1 MGGLLVDFFG
11 LGAFFFPILLLYAGL
26 KRFFSHWTLPPWRWA
41 GIGILSFVCLA
52 LVSTQWA
59 QSVLNIGDVVGG
71 GYLGSAIHSFFW
83 YYFKPIGASLFFS
96 LLFIVSLQLLF
107 GVTLETVG
115 QCVGQHVSAAWA
127 KQQERRE
134 QAALVVKPE
143 SDNPK
148 TKRRFSF
155 KLLSRKQGEDDMS
168 SSSEDALQYDDVD
181 ALPAAFEEVDFD
193 ASAVQTSD
201 AVEDASL
208 PASSTADSVPKKKK
222 PKLVTSKQE
231 QPTASAKPPKPKTDS
246 NMAKGEF
253 VMPPTE
259 LLTEVPPLV
268 ETTNPEILREQ
279 ATKLVTCLNDF
290 GIQGDVSRI
299 MPGPVVTMFELK
311 PAPGIKISRIANLT
325 DDLALA
331 TKAMAIRIEAPIPGK
346 DSVGIELPNKERQT
360 VYLRDILE
368 SKVFDK
374 SASHLTLSIGK
385 DIQGHPFVAD
395 LAKMP
400 HLLVAGATGSG
411 KSVCING
418 ILLSILYKA
427 TPDEVKLLLVDP
439 KRIELAVYADLPH
452 LVHPVVTDMS
462 LAKSALDWAVHEMD
476 RRYEAMAKLGVRN
489 IAGYNERIAKMGKN
503 KPEEFADFERMPFL
517 VIIIDELADLMM
529 TASKEVEASIVRLA
543 QLARAAGIHI
553 ILATQRPSVDVV
565 TGLIKANF
573 PTRIA
578 FQVTSRHDSRTILDS
593 NGAENLLG
601 RGDMLFKP
609 SGGKMVRMH
618 GAFVSDEDTAQV
630 VDYWKEQRPAKFELD
645 FAAWQQEQSSSSA
658 GGGPP
663 DGDDVTSDP
672 MYGQAVEFVMEQGKA
687 SISFIQR
694 RFRIG
699 FNRAAR
705 YIEQMERDGILGPQ
719 EGSKPRAV
727 IKKD

>member
-11 LGAFFFPILLLYAGL
+11 LGGFLFPVLLLYTSL
-26 KRFFSHWTLPPWRWA
+26 RRFFQSWSMPPWRWA
-41 GIGILSFVCLA
+41 GVGILSFVCLA
-52 LVSTQWA
+52 IVSTQWS
-59 QSVLNIGDVVGG
+59 QSLISLGDVSGG
-71 GYLGSAIHSFFW
+71 GVIGSAIHSFFW
-83 YYFKPIGASLFFS
+83 YYLKPIGASLFFS
-96 LLFIVSLQLLF
+96 LLSIISLQLIF
-107 GVTLETVG
+107 GLTLETIG
-115 QCVGQHVSAAWA
+115 LSISQHVSDARA
-127 KQQERRE
+127 KLQERRE
-134 QAALVVKPE
+134 QAALIETIETEKPK
-143 SDNPK
+143 S
-148 TKRRFSF
+148 KRRFSF
-155 KLLSRKQGEDDMS
+155 KLPLRRRDEDEMS
-168 SSSEDALQYDDVD
+168 PDSNDTLEH
-181 ALPAAFEEVDFD
+181 EEVDAVPVSFED
-193 ASAVQTSD
+193 VPIDEPTVQTITAPDEINDPAAAKD
-201 AVEDASL
+201 A
-208 PASSTADSVPKKKK
+208 PANSKK
-222 PKLVTSKQE
+222 PKVVKPKPE
-231 QPTASAKPPKPKTDS
+231 QPAPAKPTPKKSTS
-246 NMAKGEF
+246 EF
-253 VMPPTE
+253 MMPGTE

-268 ETTNPEILREQ
+268 ETSDPAFLREQ
-279 ATKLVTCLNDF
+279 ATKLITCLNDF
-290 GIQGDVSRI
+290 GIQGDVSHI

-311 PAPGIKISRIANLT
+311 PAPGVKISRIANLT

-331 TKAMAIRIEAPIPGK
+331 TKALAIRIEAPIPGK
-346 DSVGIELPNKERQT
+346 DSVGIELPNIERQT

-368 SKVFDK
+368 SKVFEK
-374 SASHLTLSIGK
+374 SSSRLTLSVGK
-385 DIQGHPFVAD
+385 DIQGRPFVAD

-452 LVHPVVTDMS
+452 LVHPVVTDMA

-476 RRYEAMAKLGVRN
+476 RRYESMAKLGVRN
-489 IAGYNERIAKMGKN
+489 IAGYNERLAKMGKN
-503 KPEEFADFERMPFL
+503 KPEEFADFEKMPFL

-593 NGAENLLG
+593 NGAEHLLG

-609 SGGKMVRMH
+609 SGGKMMRMH

-630 VDYWKEQRPAKFELD
+630 VDYWKEQRPATYDLD
-645 FAAWQQEQSSSSA
+645 FSQWQQENTSSGNGA
-658 GGGPP
+658 GGAP
-663 DGDDVTSDP
+663 DGEDVTSDP
-672 MYGQAVEFVMEQGKA
+672 MYGQAVAFVMEQGKA